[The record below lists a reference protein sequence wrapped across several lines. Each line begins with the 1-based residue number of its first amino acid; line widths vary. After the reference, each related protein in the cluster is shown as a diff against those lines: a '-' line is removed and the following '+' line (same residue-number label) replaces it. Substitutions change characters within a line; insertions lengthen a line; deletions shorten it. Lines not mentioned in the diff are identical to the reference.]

1 MARHP
6 QLVRRILWA
15 EALVLLAVVLYY
27 ELGTYLF
34 RAIPD
39 VAHANARNLW
49 ALEQSW
55 GLFVEPA
62 FQQFFQRLPA
72 LMGVLVFFYVGPHF
86 ALTLGFIAWAY
97 WYRFPSYP
105 EVRDSFVSFT
115 LFAFGF
121 QWILPLSP
129 PRFIPESG
137 LADTLDQTLPVNG
150 NTPWI
155 MQLTNPYAALPSVHF
170 GWALLVAL
178 LAIRLTTSPHRW
190 WWLLYPSTIA
200 LSIFATGNHWILD
213 VVLSGVFLAA
223 TEGALAARR
232 RHWTTL
238 SSAPKPAPTPVAA

>member
-1 MARHP
+1 MPRHP
-6 QLVRRILWA
+6 QLVKRILWA
-15 EALVLLAVVLYY
+15 EALVLLTVVLYY
-27 ELGTYLF
+27 ELGTFLF
-34 RAIPD
+34 RAVPEA
-39 VAHANARNLW
+39 AHANARNLW
-49 ALEQSW
+49 AIEQSW

-62 FQQFFQRLPA
+62 FQRFFEGIPS
-72 LMGVLVFFYVGPHF
+72 LMAILVFFYVGPHF
-86 ALTLGFIAWAY
+86 LLTLGFIAWAY

-129 PRFIPESG
+129 PRFIPEAG
-137 LADTLDQTLPVNG
+137 LRDTLDQSLPVNG

-170 GWALLVAL
+170 GWALLVAI
-178 LAIRLTTSPHRW
+178 LAIRLTQSPHRW
-190 WWLLYPSTIA
+190 WWLAYPATIC

-213 VVLSGVFLAA
+213 VVLSLVFLAA

-232 RHWTTL
+232 RHWTRT
-238 SSAPKPAPTPVAA
+238 SSAPRPVPAASPT